1 MNDFEK
7 LKKQD
12 NKIPPMNETL
22 QGQAFETAKRKITG
36 ICKSLSYPTDLYKS
50 EYTINSIN
58 AYLGISE
65 SFGRILYS
73 QISNYVFDLEPN
85 DRATFVSNLDKLLQ
99 NVMNNPS
106 LSNDIKKAV
115 ARIYDHTQLAVYQ
128 IENVQNTFA
137 KGTKEVEDKLI
148 DSVKGVEKEYVG
160 ILGIFSS
167 VILAC
172 IGGFIFSTA
181 VFSNLEKASIYR
193 LVFIISLIGL
203 VVINII
209 YVTFHYLD
217 RMIHGKQGLWT
228 RAVWIINGILVGIML
243 LDGVAWYYGL
253 TEKREENINTRF
265 STYQVSDA
273 NDQNN
278 K

>member
-85 DRATFVSNLDKLLQ
+85 DRATFVSNLGMGIHAHTSSLWFTSDQCHLPLLG
-99 NVMNNPS
+99 S
-106 LSNDIKKAV
+106 AV
-115 ARIYDHTQLAVYQ
+115 SCGIRTDHRQQGRA
-128 IENVQNTFA
+128 A
-137 KGTKEVEDKLI
+137 AHR
-148 DSVKGVEKEYVG
+148 DSHTVRQA
-160 ILGIFSS
+160 L
-167 VILAC
+167 
-172 IGGFIFSTA
+172 
-181 VFSNLEKASIYR
+181 
-193 LVFIISLIGL
+193 
-203 VVINII
+203 
-209 YVTFHYLD
+209 
-217 RMIHGKQGLWT
+217 
-228 RAVWIINGILVGIML
+228 
-243 LDGVAWYYGL
+243 
-253 TEKREENINTRF
+253 
-265 STYQVSDA
+265 
-273 NDQNN
+273 
-278 K
+278 